1 MYSGLEKCRFCLPRP
16 ARRSNRNA
24 SLTKDRFDR
33 LAKAQTTLTRSR
45 GSTGR
50 PRYVGM
56 GRHRGVRPGITRVSN
71 TGSQLKKSRSSHA
84 KSLETKQRQTD
95 PD

>member
-1 MYSGLEKCRFCLPRP
+1 MYSGLGHRATLRKVPVLPAP
-16 ARRSNRNA
+16 SRNA

-33 LAKAQTTLTRSR
+33 LVKAQTTLTRSR

-56 GRHRGVRPGITRVSN
+56 GRHRGCDRA
-71 TGSQLKKSRSSHA
+71 SHA
-84 KSLETKQRQTD
+84 
-95 PD
+95 